1 MNKDWYEIKD
11 FDGFINHSRAIV
23 FKCFGESAVDPDN
36 DDDITDILSVIDAQD
51 QEEMD
56 RVLSKSECEIIAKGF
71 MKTKI
76 SKKSN
81 KTKYFI
87 NEKILY
93 DILESFNSRMVSN
106 MVNKLV
112 NDGLLESAFDV
123 EKNDFIFW
131 RKNIENKKENPETD

>member
-1 MNKDWYEIKD
+1 MNKDWYVKD

-23 FKCFGESAVDPDN
+23 FKCFGESIVDPQN
-36 DDDITDILSVIDAQD
+36 DDDITDILSIIDAQD

-71 MKTKI
+71 MKIKT

-93 DILESFNSRMVSN
+93 DILESFNNRMASN
-106 MVNKLV
+106 IVNKLV
-112 NDGLLESAFDV
+112 NDGVLESAFDM

-131 RKNIENKKENPETD
+131 RKDIENKKENPETD